1 MNRRRMSLLIVMLL
15 ATLITLLINAP
26 ANWLARA
33 VAHESEGAL
42 LLSDATG
49 TLWAGSAVVGLSG
62 TLEHP
67 GSSLALPGRVAWH
80 FSGIGSR
87 GVRWNLQGESLLQ
100 PVEAEIGLS
109 RVTIGAASASLP
121 CELLDALGGA
131 LQTLHLRCQ
140 ASVEWQT
147 LSLPVSSAAQNG
159 GTVTLLG
166 LTSAL
171 SNVKPLG
178 DYRIDWHQTPAGLDY
193 QVATQRGPLSV
204 TGHGKAP
211 GSFSGAA
218 QVAPGTPADVAERL
232 RSLLA
237 TLGPSGPSGT
247 LLQY

>member
-1 MNRRRMSLLIVMLL
+1 MTRRIAPLAVVMLL
-15 ATLITLLINAP
+15 ATFITLLINAP

-33 VAHESEGAL
+33 VAHETQGAVL
-42 LLSDATG
+42 LADATG
-49 TLWAGSAVVGLSG
+49 TLWAGSAVLGLSG
-62 TLEHP
+62 TLDHP
-67 GSSLALPGRVAWH
+67 GSSLALPGRVAWR

-140 ASVEWQT
+140 ASVGWQT
-147 LSLPVSSAAQNG
+147 LSLPVSSTSQNG

-171 SNVKPLG
+171 SSVKPLG
-178 DYRIDWHQTPAGLDY
+178 DYRIDWRQSPDGLDY
-193 QVATQRGPLSV
+193 SVATQRGPLSV

-211 GSFSGAA
+211 GSFAGAA